1 MNNPWVRVALFVVVL
16 VAAFVW
22 AGGVLSRASGETRRA
37 APGEGVSAENGE
49 LIFWGSGKC
58 HTCHAVGTRG
68 RSVRGPDLG
77 VASDGEAMM
86 TRAARRAAERSAARG
101 REMSATDYLVEALVD
116 PGAYVVEGFKDE
128 MPAIHEPPIQLDPDE
143 LRSVVLYLQTLGD
156 APDPA
161 AIELPSE
168 VLRASRAAPVVT
180 PWQPYLEG
188 EPERGRALFFD
199 PDGPARCAGCHRVG
213 DEGGDIGPELTAVA
227 GTRTLPSIVESLLQP
242 AASIPAGYESELIET
257 TGGRIFDGL
266 VVRETADSL
275 WLVTALE
282 EEYAVALEEVARRRT
297 QDTSLMPDDLARRL
311 SVRQFHDLVAYLRTL
326 E

>member
-1 MNNPWVRVALFVVVL
+1 MNSAWFRLALFVVVL
-16 VAAFVW
+16 VALFVW
-22 AGGVLSRASGETRRA
+22 AGEVLSRASGETRRA

-68 RSVRGPDLG
+68 RAVRGPDLG
-77 VASDGEAMM
+77 VSSDGETMM
-86 TRAARRAAERSAARG
+86 TRAARRAAERSASRG
-101 REMSATDYLVEALVD
+101 REMSATGYLVESLVD
-116 PGAYVVEGFKDE
+116 PGAYVVQGFKDE

-143 LRSVVLYLQTLGD
+143 LRSVVLYLQTLGGT
-156 APDPA
+156 PDPA
-161 AIELPSE
+161 AIELPSD
-168 VLRASRAAPVVT
+168 VLRTSRAAREVT
-180 PWQPYLEG
+180 PWRPYLEG
-188 EPERGRALFFD
+188 DTERGRALFFD

-213 DEGGDIGPELTAVA
+213 EEGGDVGPELTAVA

-242 AASIPAGYESELIET
+242 SASIPAGYESELVET
-257 TGGRIFDGL
+257 TGGRILDGL

-282 EEYAVALEEVARRRT
+282 VEHAVAKAEVARRRT
-297 QDTSLMPDDLARRL
+297 QDTSVMPDDLARSL
-311 SVRQFHDLVAYLRTL
+311 SVRQFHDLIAYLRTL